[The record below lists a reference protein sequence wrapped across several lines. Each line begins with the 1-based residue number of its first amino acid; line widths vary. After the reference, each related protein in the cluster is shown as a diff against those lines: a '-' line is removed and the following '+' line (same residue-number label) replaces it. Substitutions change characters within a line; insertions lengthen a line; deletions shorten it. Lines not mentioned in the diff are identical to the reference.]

1 VFKKTKKGYY
11 VLEKLAS
18 QKGLIHGFS
27 TRRFG
32 NMSVKK
38 SLKENKNL
46 NKFLSLFSQS
56 KENLIMMEQI
66 HGNRIKLVN
75 DKNKGKV
82 LSSIDGLVCNQPG
95 ITLGVKVAD
104 CLPILFLDPK
114 AKIIGIAHAGWKG
127 TLKRIGQSMVKK
139 MKLLGSKPKN
149 ILVGIGPHI
158 GSCCYTISNERA
170 DKFKKEFGN
179 LKGMVI
185 VNSKGIHLDLKAP
198 TVVQLIKRGVLRKN
212 IDLVLACTAC
222 QNSEFFSFRRNR
234 GKDFGEI
241 LGVIGLV

>member
-1 VFKKTKKGYY
+1 
-11 VLEKLAS
+11 
-18 QKGLIHGFS
+18 
-27 TRRFG
+27 
-32 NMSVKK
+32 MSVKK
-38 SLKENKNL
+38 SLDENKNL
-46 NKFLSLFSQS
+46 NKFLSLFGQN
-56 KENLIMMEQI
+56 KENLIMMEQV

-75 DKNKGKV
+75 DKDKGKV
-82 LSSIDGLVCNQPG
+82 LSGIDGMVCNQPG

-104 CLPILFLDPK
+104 CLPILFYDK
-114 AKIIGIAHAGWKG
+114 EKKVIGVAHAGWKG
-127 TLKRIGQSMVKK
+127 TLKRISQSMVKK
-139 MKLLGSKPKN
+139 MKLLGAKPEN
-149 ILVGIGPHI
+149 ILVGIGPYI

-185 VNSKGIHLDLKAP
+185 VNSEGIHLDLKAP
-198 TVVQLIKRGVLRKN
+198 TVVQLVKRGVRKN
-212 IDLVLACTAC
+212 IDLALACTAC